1 MVYDFAFII
10 DASRYASKSE
20 NKFVGL
26 DVDEESDHVTK
37 SGVSDPA
44 LKRSFT
50 PAEIKRLIQDNI
62 DILSTYDS
70 VFKGRRLENIYAALD
85 GLQARADDCG
95 FDERPL
101 TVEEFD
107 DKYQQK
113 ECVYG
118 ITR

>member
-10 DASRYASKSE
+10 DASRHASQAG

-26 DVDEESDHVTK
+26 DVDSESDHVTK
-37 SGVSDPA
+37 SGVSDAA

-50 PAEIKRLIQDNI
+50 PGEIKRIIQDNI
-62 DILSTYDS
+62 DTLSAYDKI
-70 VFKGRRLENIYAALD
+70 FRGKQLENIYHALD
-85 GLQARADDCG
+85 GLQARADDSG
-95 FDERPL
+95 FERPL

-107 DKYQQK
+107 DRFQKK